1 MEKTRDLIDAFTK
14 WFFWCIPVQTRPYE
28 GARRRAKEA
37 VRGATRGNPT
47 LWPIPEASG
56 ALICCTP
63 FWVYWASCLGY

>member
-1 MEKTRDLIDAFTK
+1 MEKTRDLIDAFMK
-14 WFFWCIPVQTRPYE
+14 TRPYE
-28 GARRRAKEA
+28 GARRRARRRAKEA